1 LLFDVIEYR
10 GAKMATLNTQPSIF
24 EYRSSILKGGTMQTL
39 WQDLRYGARML
50 LKQKGF
56 TAIAA
61 LSLALGI
68 GANTALFSVVD
79 AMLLKTLPVKEPGRL
94 ALFRSIAPI
103 EFNAGGYAGYSDN
116 DAAGRRILTSFPW
129 QSFRRMREQKSAL
142 SDVFAFGEVSLNVN
156 AGGQA
161 EIASGQA
168 VSGNYYAGLGV
179 QAALGRTLTDEDD
192 QAAAIPVAVLSHR
205 YWQRRFGAD
214 VSVIGKQ
221 INLNNV
227 AFTVIGV
234 TPPGFE
240 GAMQVG
246 STMDVTIPIAWEPRL
261 YVDPKNSRMYGAG
274 QWWLRIMGRLKPG
287 ETADRARA
295 QLENAFHQSVVEHRA
310 AQQAQAQAIGGSAI
324 SNLDP
329 KDYPRLSLD
338 PGGRGEMNERRRYAP
353 SLYLFLGV
361 VGMVLLIACANVANL
376 QLGRA
381 AGRGSEIGVRL
392 ALGASRRRLIRQL
405 LTESA
410 LLACMGGALGIAF
423 ALWVKD
429 GLLAVSDW
437 GGRGMRA
444 LEPRLDWRA
453 LAFTMALS
461 LLTGIFF
468 GLAPAWRATKVDLT
482 PALKESGRNSS
493 LASRSSLSRG
503 LVILQVALSLVAL
516 VGAGL
521 FVRTLVNLQS
531 VDPGFNT
538 RALLLF
544 GVQPGLI
551 GYKDEKLERLYRQM
565 GERLEAVPG
574 VQKVTFSRDAL
585 LARVGSRRS
594 VYLRGAL
601 TAAPDAEG
609 RIKASGLCD
618 IHHVRENFLEAMGIP
633 LLAGRALTTQDD
645 ARAPRVAVVNQ
656 AFANRF
662 FPDENPIGKR
672 FTFDSSKPDEIEIVG
687 LAKDA
692 KYRKQ
697 RDEVAPTAYRP
708 WRQGLRE
715 MDSATLEL
723 RAAGDPTAVVAA
735 VRRAMRE
742 VDENLPLNNIRTQ
755 IEQADETLAMERL
768 FAKLLT
774 LFGLLAQALAAIG
787 LFGVMSYS
795 VTRRTREIGVRMA
808 LGADRRDVLKMI
820 LRQGMT
826 LTSLGVALG
835 LAGAY
840 ALTKCL
846 GSMINLK
853 DMLYGVQVD
862 DPLTYTMIA
871 VLLALVALVACW
883 VPARRAT
890 QVDPM
895 VALRVE

>member
-1 LLFDVIEYR
+1 
-10 GAKMATLNTQPSIF
+10 
-24 EYRSSILKGGTMQTL
+24 MQTL

-68 GANTALFSVVD
+68 GANTALFSVMD
-79 AMLLKTLPVKEPGRL
+79 AMLLKTLQVKEPERL
-94 ALFRSIAPI
+94 ALFRSVASI
-103 EFNAGGYAGYSDN
+103 EFSTGGHAGYSDT
-116 DAAGRRILTSFPW
+116 DSAGRRILTSFPW
-129 QSFRRMREQKSAL
+129 QSFRRMRERQSAL
-142 SDVFAFGEVSLNVN
+142 SDVFAFGDVSLNVN
-156 AGGQA
+156 TGGQA
-161 EIASGQA
+161 EVAGGQA

-179 QAALGRTLTDEDD
+179 PAMLGRTLTDEDD
-192 QAAAIPVAVLSHR
+192 QAAASPVAVLSHR

-214 VSVIGKQ
+214 ASVIGKQ

-261 YVDPKNSRMYGAG
+261 YADPKNSRMYGAG

-287 ETADRARA
+287 ATTEQARA
-295 QLENAFHQSVVEHRA
+295 QLENVFQQSVVEHRA
-310 AQQAQAQAIGGSAI
+310 ARQAQATGGSAI
-324 SNLDP
+324 NDLDP
-329 KDYPRLSLD
+329 KNYPRLSLD

-353 SLYLFLGV
+353 SLYLLLGV

-381 AGRGSEIGVRL
+381 AGRRSEIGVRL
-392 ALGASRRRLIRQL
+392 ALGASRWRLIRQL

-410 LLACMGGALGIAF
+410 LLACLGGALGIAF

-444 LEPRLDWRA
+444 LEPRLDWRS
-453 LAFTMALS
+453 LAVTMALS
-461 LLTGIFF
+461 LLTGIIF

-482 PALKESGRNSS
+482 PALRGGGRSSS
-493 LASRSSLSRG
+493 LASRAPLSRG

-538 RALLLF
+538 SNLLLF
-544 GVQPGLI
+544 GVRPGLI
-551 GYKDEKLERLYRQM
+551 GYKDEKLERLYRQIA
-565 GERLEAVPG
+565 ERLEAVPG
-574 VQKVTFSRDAL
+574 AQKVTFSRDPL
-585 LARVGSRRS
+585 LARVGSTRG
-594 VYLRGAL
+594 VYLRSAL

-609 RIKASGLCD
+609 RIKSSGQCD
-618 IHHVRENFLEAMGIP
+618 IHHVRENFLETMEIP

-656 AFANRF
+656 TFAGRY

-697 RDEVAPTAYRP
+697 RDEIPPTVYMP

-723 RAAGDPTAVVAA
+723 RAAGDPAAVVAA

-742 VDENLPLNNIRTQ
+742 VDENLPLNDIRTQ

-787 LFGVMSYS
+787 LFGVMAYS
-795 VTRRTREIGVRMA
+795 VAQRTREIGIRMA
-808 LGADRRDVLKMI
+808 LGADRGDVLKMV

-835 LAGAY
+835 LTCAY
-840 ALTKCL
+840 ALTKYL
-846 GSMINLK
+846 GSRINLK
-853 DMLYGVQVD
+853 DMLYGVRGD
-862 DPLTYTMIA
+862 DPLTYSLIG
-871 VLLALVALVACW
+871 VLLTLVAIVACW

-890 QVDPM
+890 RVDPM
-895 VALRVE
+895 ASLRVE

>member
-1 LLFDVIEYR
+1 METF
-10 GAKMATLNTQPSIF
+10 
-24 EYRSSILKGGTMQTL
+24 
-39 WQDLRYGARML
+39 WQDLRFGFRQL
-50 LKQKGF
+50 LHKPGV

-79 AMLLKTLPVKEPGRL
+79 AMLLKTLPVKDPERL
-94 ALFRSIAPI
+94 ALFRSVAPS
-103 EFNAGGYAGYSDN
+103 EFSTGGHAGYSDT
-116 DAAGRRILTSFPW
+116 DAAGRRILTSFPY
-129 QSFRRMREQKSAL
+129 QSLRRMRERQSAL
-142 SDVFAFGEVSLNVN
+142 SDVFAFGDISLNVN

-161 EIASGQA
+161 EVASGQA

-179 QAALGRTLTDEDD
+179 QAMLGRTLTDEDD
-192 QAAAIPVAVLSHR
+192 QAAASPVAVLSHR
-205 YWQRRFGAD
+205 YWRRRFGAD
-214 VSVIGKQ
+214 SSVIGKQ

-287 ETADRARA
+287 ATTEQARA
-295 QLENAFHQSVVEHRA
+295 QLENAFQQSVVEHRA
-310 AQQAQAQAIGGSAI
+310 ARQANATGGNAINDL
-324 SNLDP
+324 NL
-329 KDYPRLSLD
+329 KDYPRLALD

-353 SLYLFLGV
+353 SLYMLLGV
-361 VGMVLLIACANVANL
+361 VSLVLLIACANVANL

-381 AGRGSEIGVRL
+381 AGRGSEIGLRL
-392 ALGASRRRLIRQL
+392 ALGASRWRLVRQS

-410 LLACMGGALGIAF
+410 LLASLGGALGVAF
-423 ALWVKD
+423 ALWVKN

-437 GGRGMRA
+437 GGRGMPA

-453 LAFTMALS
+453 LTFMFALS
-461 LLTGIFF
+461 LLTGVIF
-468 GLAPAWRATKVDLT
+468 GLAPAWRATKADLT
-482 PALKESGRNSS
+482 PALKGGARWSS
-493 LASRSSLSRG
+493 LASRSPLSRG

-516 VGAGL
+516 AGAGL

-538 RALLLF
+538 RNLLLF
-544 GVQPGLI
+544 DVRPVLI

-565 GERLEAVPG
+565 AERLEAVPG
-574 VQKVTFSRDAL
+574 AQKVTFSRDPL
-585 LARVGSRRS
+585 LARVGSTRS

-609 RIKASGLCD
+609 GIKASGRCD
-618 IHHVRENFLEAMGIP
+618 IHHVRENFLEAMEIP
-633 LLAGRALTTQDD
+633 LLAGRALTTRDD

-656 AFANRF
+656 TFAGRY
-662 FPDENPIGKR
+662 FPDENPVGKR

-697 RDEVAPTAYRP
+697 RDEIPPTAYMS
-708 WRQGLRE
+708 WRQGGRE
-715 MDSATLEL
+715 MDSATIEL

-755 IEQADETLAMERL
+755 IEQAGETLAMERL

-787 LFGVMSYS
+787 LFGVMAYS
-795 VTRRTREIGVRMA
+795 VSRRTREIGIRMA

-820 LRQGMT
+820 LRQGMK

-846 GSMINLK
+846 GSRINLK
-853 DMLYGVQVD
+853 DMLYGVRVD
-862 DPLTYTMIA
+862 DPLTYSMIA

-883 VPARRAT
+883 IPARRAT

-895 VALRVE
+895 VALRCE